1 MSHVEQFCP
10 FGALWVF
17 SSPAVPPVTLQGVA
31 QPYNRG
37 RRHIVTEG
45 LENTGSGD
53 NRVRQINLL
62 CSKPELY
69 PLSSMK
75 NWSGGERE
83 MQSISFAKIMRQK
96 GIKPPPLCFVVK
108 QNIGEV
114 SCNDGEVKF
123 FKNLFGGFFN
133 SPRRQECTYRQE
145 IHCQN
150 SSLSPHELSTEPS
163 SYSSQ
168 KDFFRLSSKEMDYSP
183 SRNYPHR
190 K

>member
-1 MSHVEQFCP
+1 
-10 FGALWVF
+10 
-17 SSPAVPPVTLQGVA
+17 
-31 QPYNRG
+31 
-37 RRHIVTEG
+37 
-45 LENTGSGD
+45 
-53 NRVRQINLL
+53 
-62 CSKPELY
+62 
-69 PLSSMK
+69 
-75 NWSGGERE
+75 

-114 SCNDGEVKF
+114 SCNDGGVE
-123 FKNLFGGFFN
+123 KNSDSSKPDINL
-133 SPRRQECTYRQE
+133 SLAVPRSIAGCSEAIGEKPKKQPCLRRGVE
-145 IHCQN
+145 IYKDN
-150 SSLSPHELSTEPS
+150 PHELSTEPS

>member
-1 MSHVEQFCP
+1 MTEGLVLQNTICNSSNPLALRALPLSHLRWAEGEDWKSHFEQFYP

-17 SSPAVPPVTLQGVA
+17 SSLAVPPVTLQGVA
-31 QPYNRG
+31 KPYRG
-37 RRHIVTEG
+37 RWHIVTEG
-45 LENTGSGD
+45 LENTDSGN

-96 GIKPPPLCFVVK
+96 GIKPPPLCFVAK

-114 SCNDGEVKF
+114 SLSDGGVRK
-123 FKNLFGGFFN
+123 
-133 SPRRQECTYRQE
+133 YRQWRQ
-145 IHCQN
+145 QN
-150 SSLSPHELSTEPS
+150 SES
-163 SYSSQ
+163 
-168 KDFFRLSSKEMDYSP
+168 
-183 SRNYPHR
+183 
-190 K
+190 